1 MSASVEFRSSSPR
14 LWSFRSGGR
23 RPTAACMT
31 FLRTIWCQP
40 EVLRF
45 DPGSLAVLKRTTQGQ
60 SSQLEIV
67 TSFFLGQFLD
77 DVGESVALVQE
88 CREDRDDC
96 PQEHDAVANL
106 HVVTGREAPSQSPSE
121 RVVPVAHLTAEILVV
136 QEFFRS
142 TSSGINALSEAMQLS
157 LAAKCLLFVDFLLGM
172 PASKEFEDLVQ
183 ETSKVLGFSRSAL

>member
-1 MSASVEFRSSSPR
+1 V
-14 LWSFRSGGR
+14 
-23 RPTAACMT
+23 TV
-31 FLRTIWCQP
+31 LRAIWCQP

-45 DPGSLAVLKRTTQGQ
+45 DPGSRAVLKRTTQGQ

-67 TSFFLGQFLD
+67 AGFFFGQFFD
-77 DVGESVALVQE
+77 DVCESVALVQE

-106 HVVTGREAPSQSPSE
+106 HVVFGREAPSQSPCQ
-121 RVVPVAHLTAEILVV
+121 RVVPVAHLSAEILIV

-157 LAAKCLLFVDFLLGM
+157 LAAKCLLFVDLL
-172 PASKEFEDLVQ
+172 L
-183 ETSKVLGFSRSAL
+183 